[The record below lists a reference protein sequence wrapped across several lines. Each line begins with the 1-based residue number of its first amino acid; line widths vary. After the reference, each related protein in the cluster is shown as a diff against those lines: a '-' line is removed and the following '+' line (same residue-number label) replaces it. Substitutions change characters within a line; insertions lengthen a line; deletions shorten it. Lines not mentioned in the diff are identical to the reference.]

1 MLIDEKQFEIV
12 EQTLREQGQIAAF
25 EAENGVVRGR
35 MMITVDDI
43 PDNIIQDI
51 ENRNDLQAF
60 TASFDFYDMTISVAV
75 YTKSREVAS
84 GLWLTPQTEGAEE
97 PSKEWISFFLEK
109 LFDGFDENG
118 NYGVPMYSFVT
129 DTSDI
134 TVVPTI

>member
-12 EQTLREQGQIAAF
+12 EQALREQGKLAAF

-35 MMITVDDI
+35 MMITVDNI

-51 ENRNDLQAF
+51 ESRDDLQAF
-60 TASFDFYDMTISVAV
+60 TASFDFYDMTMSVAV

-84 GLWLTPQTEGAEE
+84 GLWLTPQTEDAEE

-134 TVVPTI
+134 TIVPTI